1 MTDMSEHTDP
11 DNNQDPSASGAEP
24 DHEAEGRSREMIIQ
38 LQQMIDAVAAQAGP
52 VLRDVAAKAAEL
64 AAVAAE
70 RTGPI
75 AHRAADATE
84 RVSVRVAAK
93 TKEMAE
99 ELRRQRAEEEARAA
113 DDGMAGVT
121 TAESPAG
128 ARVDDQPRSD
138 G

>member
-1 MTDMSEHTDP
+1 MSDHTDP
-11 DNNQDPSASGAEP
+11 DNSQDPSAAAPETE
-24 DHEAEGRSREMIIQ
+24 HEAEGRSREMLVQ
-38 LQQMIDAVAAQAGP
+38 LQQMIDAIAAQAGP
-52 VLRDVAAKAAEL
+52 VVRDVAAKAAEL

-84 RVSVRVAAK
+84 RVSVRVATR

-99 ELRRQRAEEEARAA
+99 ELRRQQAEEQAREQAQA
-113 DDGMAGVT
+113 DDDGMPE
-121 TAESPAG
+121 AESMSG
-128 ARVDDQPRSD
+128 TGDDDQLRTD